1 MVPNL
6 SDNGKMDV
14 VLTINMVCPER
25 DNVIGVAASVGWL
38 SAQAHRIAIPQLT
51 ALV

>member
-25 DNVIGVAASVGWL
+25 DNVIGVASVCGMAKC
-38 SAQAHRIAIPQLT
+38 SGPQN
-51 ALV
+51 

>member
-14 VLTINMVCPER
+14 VLTINTVCAEC
-25 DNVIGVAASVGWL
+25 DNVIGIASV
-38 SAQAHRIAIPQLT
+38 
-51 ALV
+51 